1 MFYAKKILLLTAVCV
16 LLCFCSFGGN
26 GGTNPLSE
34 NNSASIVGKW
44 IDNKTEQT
52 IEYTADGFYYEYIN
66 ESFTSDKTRYKAENG
81 KIYYYLDGDEPDY
94 EIGIDY
100 EIKDGNLIIAGQ
112 IEYRP
117 MVMPS
122 KDDTA
127 EKE

>member
-1 MFYAKKILLLTAVCV
+1 MKKILVLCLAAMLL
-16 LLCFCSFGGN
+16 FCSCNFGAN
-26 GGTNPLSE
+26 IGTG
-34 NNSASIVGKW
+34 SAGEKNHGSIVGKW
-44 IDNKTEQT
+44 IDNKTEQ
-52 IEYTADGFYYEYIN
+52 IVEYTADGFYYEYIN

-100 EIKDGNLIIAGQ
+100 EIKDGGLIIAGQ

-122 KDDTA
+122 KDSES

>member
-1 MFYAKKILLLTAVCV
+1 MRKILILCLAVILV
-16 LLCFCSFGGN
+16 LCSCSFGK
-26 GGTNPLSE
+26 GGDSDK
-34 NNSASIVGKW
+34 SIVGKW
-44 IDNKTEQT
+44 IDNSTEQ
-52 IEYTADGFYYEYIN
+52 IVEYTDEGFYYEYIN

-81 KIYYYLDGDEPDY
+81 KIYYYLDGDKPDY
-94 EIGIDY
+94 DIGIGY

-117 MVMPS
+117 MVIPS